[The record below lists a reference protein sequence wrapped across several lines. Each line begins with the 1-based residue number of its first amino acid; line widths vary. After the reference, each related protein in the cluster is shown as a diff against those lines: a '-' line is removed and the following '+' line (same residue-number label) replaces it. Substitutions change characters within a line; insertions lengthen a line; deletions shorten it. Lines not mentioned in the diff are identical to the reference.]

1 MAPQQLCAIAVAAMC
16 AVLVTPTV
24 AFASIPD
31 TTTKH
36 TPVLV
41 RDDSVTADPHDLS
54 AQATKTAGA
63 FTVTTA
69 TLDIR
74 GELQIDTVTVPT
86 RAAVAEQVET
96 EQNNPDV
103 YAVSTTPTPVRTTA
117 TPNDTYRGSQWAHN
131 VLNIDQVHDIATGVG
146 VTVAVVD
153 TGIQADHPDLAGK
166 VMAGTDT
173 TSEALSS
180 GVDPDGHGTHVAGI
194 IAANTNNAA
203 GVASVAPDASLLSV
217 KALLSDGTGWSTDI
231 AEGVTWAVNN
241 GADVIN
247 LSLAVDGHD
256 PVLETAINY
265 ANTANVTVAAA
276 MGNDRTVN
284 TVSYPAAYSTVL
296 AVGSTDSSDNL
307 STYHNTGSHIKLV
320 APGNSILSTDTG
332 SGYATMTG
340 TSMATPHVAAAAA
353 LLRQVHEDYT
363 PAQVRTALQNSAVDK
378 GASGWDSVAGYGRV
392 NVYAAL
398 TGDTVPPDTVTPP
411 APPVVAPPVVQPVTQ
426 LRAVKTK
433 RQVTIR
439 WTKGVN
445 SSTSMIRVSKRNK
458 VNSYKPWFTTSGTS
472 KRLTLAK
479 GKYRVQVVAVAANGT
494 RTASKT
500 LTFRR

>member
-1 MAPQQLCAIAVAAMC
+1 MKPLQLCTIAVAAMC
-16 AVLVTPTV
+16 AALAAPTV
-24 AFASIPD
+24 AFGSSPATVAKSA
-31 TTTKH
+31 
-36 TPVLV
+36 PVLV
-41 RDDSVTADPHDLS
+41 RDDSVTTNPHDLS
-54 AQATKTAGA
+54 AQATKTEGV

-69 TLDIR
+69 TLDTH
-74 GELQIDTVTVPT
+74 GEMQIDTVALPT
-86 RAAVAEQVET
+86 RTAVAEQVEHD
-96 EQNNPDV
+96 QNNPDV
-103 YAVSTTPTPVRTTA
+103 YAVSTTPIRVRAAA

-131 VLNIDQVHDIATGVG
+131 VLNIDQVHDIATGAG

-153 TGIQADHPDLAGK
+153 TGIQANHPDLVGK
-166 VMAGTDT
+166 VTAGTDT
-173 TSEALSS
+173 TSEALSP

-203 GVASVAPDASLLSV
+203 GVASIAPDASLLSV
-217 KALLSDGTGWSTDI
+217 KALLGDGTGWSTDI

-247 LSLAVDGHD
+247 LSLAVDGDD

-276 MGNDRTVN
+276 MGNDRIVN

-340 TSMATPHVAAAAA
+340 SSMATPHVAAAAA
-353 LLRQVHEDYT
+353 LLREMHVDYT
-363 PAQVRTALQNSAVDK
+363 PAQIRTALQNSAVDK

-392 NVYAAL
+392 NIYAAL
-398 TGDTVPPDTVTPP
+398 TGDAVPPDTTTAPSPPVVTPP
-411 APPVVAPPVVQPVTQ
+411 DVQPVTQ

-439 WTKGVN
+439 WTKGAN
-445 SSTSMIRVSKRNK
+445 SSTSVIRVSKRNK

-472 KRLTLAK
+472 KKLTLAQ